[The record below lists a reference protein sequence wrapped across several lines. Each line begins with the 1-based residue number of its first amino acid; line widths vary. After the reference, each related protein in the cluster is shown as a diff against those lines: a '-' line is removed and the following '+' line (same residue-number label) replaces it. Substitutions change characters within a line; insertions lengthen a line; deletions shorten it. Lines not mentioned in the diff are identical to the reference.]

1 MKIALTGGGTG
12 GHFYPLIAV
21 AEEIEKIARQ
31 KRLISPSIYYIGNKK
46 YDKISLDKLGID
58 FLYCPAG
65 KQKITKTFL
74 SNVLNFFDMFKV
86 LFGIFYA
93 LIALYKLYPDV
104 VFSKGGYVA
113 YPVCVAARFLKIPL
127 IIHDSDSMPG
137 RVTLRTAKSAMYIG
151 IAFPEAEK
159 YFSKKEL
166 EKTSLIGI
174 PIRAELTKNAN
185 HKESGDG
192 VKIPFKLHKNK
203 KIILVL
209 GGSLGA
215 SYVNDNIIDALGK
228 LLVNFQIVHQ
238 TGKKNFEKIQ
248 KEAKIYLTNHEHI
261 QDYHPKPFLN
271 TYELKQ
277 MYSMADIVITRA
289 GASTLSEIS
298 HWGIP
303 SIIIPIPEN
312 VSRDQRSNA
321 YAYARI
327 SGGVVIEQ
335 KNLSPGILLSQI
347 NSILLD
353 DKLLNEKRKSAL
365 NFDKPE
371 AAKIIANTLISIL
384 ISHEK

>member
-31 KRLISPSIYYIGNKK
+31 KRLISPSVYYIGNKH
-46 YDKISLDKLGID
+46 YDKTTLDNLGIN

-65 KQKITKTFL
+65 KKKLTKTLF
-74 SNVLNFFDMFKV
+74 SYISNFFDMFKI

-93 LIALYKLYPDV
+93 FIVLYKLYPDV

-127 IIHDSDSMPG
+127 VIHDSDSIPG

-159 YFSKKEL
+159 YFSKNEL
-166 EKTSLIGI
+166 KKTSLVGI
-174 PIRAELTKNAN
+174 PMRSELTKNTN
-185 HKESGDG
+185 SKDNSNTEM
-192 VKIPFKLHKNK
+192 PFGLHKNK

-215 SYVNDNIIDALGK
+215 SYVNDNIIDALDK

-238 TGKKNFEKIQ
+238 TGKNNFEKIK
-248 KEAKIYLTNHEHI
+248 KEANIYLMNHKHFK
-261 QDYHPKPFLN
+261 DYHPESFLN
-271 TYELKQ
+271 TYELKK
-277 MYSMADIVITRA
+277 MYSVADIIITRA
-289 GASTLSEIS
+289 GSSTLSEIS

-303 SIIIPIPEN
+303 SIIIPIPET

-353 DKLLNEKRKSAL
+353 DKLLDEKRKLAL
-365 NFDKPE
+365 NFDNPE
-371 AAKIIANTLISIL
+371 AAKTIANTLISIL